1 MRFAGLGLTI
11 VRIPPLCRLTL
22 AVRRF
27 AHLPLVDLHSRPLIL
42 SLFRRQPARPF
53 RVVAVV
59 NAAARGVVDGITL
72 LPRFAVGRSN
82 SYASAAI
89 VVVHRSSA
97 SKKSNLH
104 ATRTALAA
112 VIRVLANTSRTRRQ
126 PIGAE
131 IIGDAASFRVWAPAH
146 GEISVVVD
154 GIDYVLQAEDGGYFQ
169 GVVEGAGA
177 GTRYRFRIDG
187 DHETYPD
194 PASRFQPDGPHG
206 DSEVIDP
213 SAYRWSDG
221 DWRGIDKHSLVIHE
235 MHIGTFTREGTWR
248 AAIEELPALRDIGI
262 NLLEVMPIHDF
273 PGRFGWGYDG
283 VDLWAPTRLYGRPDD
298 FRAFVDAA
306 HSHGLGVILDV
317 VYNHLGPDGC
327 YLSKFTPE
335 YFTNRYKNDWGK
347 AINFDAA
354 GVREFFAENA
364 AYWIEEFHLDGLRLD
379 ATQSIFDDSEENI
392 LALVVRRARDA
403 ANGKKIFIV
412 GENEPQE
419 SKLIDKYGLDALWND
434 DWHHAAMVAA
444 TGRREAYYTDYRG
457 APQEF
462 VSMAQLGFLYQGQ
475 YYSWQKDRRGTPS
488 AHLPPESLVCFLQ
501 NHDQVANSARGE
513 RLQSLTDPGRFRAL
527 TALLLLGPNTPM
539 LFQGQDFGASAPFL
553 FFADHKPELAAAVA
567 EGRLKS
573 LEQFPSIK
581 ALHGDL
587 APPGDLATFERCKLD
602 HGERETHTEVVALHR
617 DLLRLRMEMTGR
629 VRGAVIGA
637 EVLALRYE
645 QRLLIVNLG
654 AEIRMDI
661 VPEPLLAPPLD
672 RRWELRWSSD
682 SARYGGPGIIPIE
695 TKGTWIVPAHAAI
708 VMNPRDL

>member
-1 MRFAGLGLTI
+1 M
-11 VRIPPLCRLTL
+11 
-22 AVRRF
+22 
-27 AHLPLVDLHSRPLIL
+27 
-42 SLFRRQPARPF
+42 
-53 RVVAVV
+53 
-59 NAAARGVVDGITL
+59 
-72 LPRFAVGRSN
+72 
-82 SYASAAI
+82 
-89 VVVHRSSA
+89 
-97 SKKSNLH
+97 
-104 ATRTALAA
+104 ATRKRP
-112 VIRVLANTSRTRRQ
+112 V
-126 PIGAE
+126 GAE
-131 IIGDAASFRVWAPAH
+131 IIGEGVSFRVWAPAH
-146 GEISVVVD
+146 REVSVVID
-154 GIDYVLQAEDGGYFQ
+154 GVGYSLHAEEGGYFQ
-169 GVVEGAGA
+169 GLIDSASA

-187 DHETYPD
+187 DDATYPD

-206 DSEVIDP
+206 DSEVVDP

-221 DWRGIDKHSLVIHE
+221 DWRGVDKRNLVIYE

-248 AAIEELPALRDIGI
+248 AAIEQLAALRDTGI
-262 NLLEVMPIHDF
+262 NLLEIMPVHEF

-283 VDLWAPTRLYGRPDD
+283 VDLWAPTHLYGRPDD

-306 HSHGLGVILDV
+306 HAHNLGVILDV

-327 YLSKFTPE
+327 YLTKFTPD
-335 YFTNRYKNDWGK
+335 YFTKKYVNDWGES
-347 AINFDAA
+347 INFDGPNAE

-379 ATQSIFDDSEENI
+379 ATQSIKDASEENVLTLI
-392 LALVVRRARDA
+392 VRRAREA
-403 ANGKKIFIV
+403 AKEKTIFIV
-412 GENEPQE
+412 GENEPQDVR
-419 SKLIDKYGLDALWND
+419 LIDEFGLDALWND
-434 DWHHAAMVAA
+434 DWHHSAMVAA

-501 NHDQVANSARGE
+501 NHDQVSNSARGE

-539 LFQGQDFGASAPFL
+539 LFQGQEFGASAPFL
-553 FFADHKPELAAAVA
+553 FFADHEPELAAKVA
-567 EGRLKS
+567 KGRRES
-573 LEQFPSIK
+573 LEQFPSLK

-587 APPGDLATFERCKLD
+587 ARPDDIETFERCKLD
-602 HGERETHTEVVALHR
+602 HGERDAHAEVVALHR
-617 DLLRLRMEMTGR
+617 DLLQLRMEMIGR

-637 EVLALRYE
+637 EALALRYE

-654 AEIRMDI
+654 AEIPLDI

-682 SARYGGPGIIPIE
+682 SPEYGGPGVIPIE

-708 VMNPRDL
+708 VMTPRDL